1 MSYYVLP
8 KINIDYNLQ
17 PTLYNSMDNLKPSIS
32 SSLINYTKESNS
44 ILQHQLSLECN
55 TNITFRMLTQIIH
68 SYDFLFSCVS
78 GFDIP
83 VTNVNVES
91 AIYFDIVEIFQTLK
105 ICEKI
110 VPVGENI
117 NALCCGKYSNVV
129 SKAFKFHCNIENMH
143 ITTYNLEHYKSSVNL
158 VGLGKIN
165 NGLDYYENFE
175 KSELMRKKCNLI
187 YFEENEKNFLD
198 INEYSLYLTKAILV
212 ANMYQEVNG
221 CLIIKINTLFYKPV
235 IDLIYIL
242 SHMYKKM
249 YIMKPNTSNVILD
262 DRYLVCKG
270 YSGSL
275 PTIINQLQI
284 LYNSLFNIKHDVII
298 SSILKNKIYYYFLN
312 KIEESN
318 VIIGQQKL
326 DAYSHLINLLK
337 SKNKMEKIELLQKHN
352 IQKCVYWCE
361 KHRVEYN
368 KITEQMNLFIPNQTC
383 TREDGEVS
391 IDLDVDDIFYSYIV
405 KHYGYAENDM
415 SDDNEEEGIDIIDAT
430 KLSSYMKKRK
440 PSLVS

>member
-8 KINIDYNLQ
+8 KINIDYNLN
-17 PTLYNSMDNLKPSIS
+17 PVLYNSMDILEPSLS
-32 SSLINYTKESNS
+32 TSLINYTKESNS
-44 ILQHQLSLECN
+44 ILQQQLSLECN
-55 TNITFRMLTQIIH
+55 NIVTFRMLSQIIH

-91 AIYFDIVEIFQTLK
+91 PLYFDIVEIFQTLK
-105 ICEKI
+105 ICEKL
-110 VPVGENI
+110 VPPGENI
-117 NALCCGKYSNVV
+117 NTLCCGKYAHVV
-129 SKAFKFHCNIENMH
+129 SKAIKFHCDMENIH
-143 ITTYNLEHYKSSVNL
+143 ITTCNLEQYKSSVNL
-158 VGLGKIN
+158 VGLGKSI

-175 KSELMRKKCNLI
+175 KSQSLKKKCNLI
-187 YFEENEKNFLD
+187 YFEENDKNFLD
-198 INEYSLYLTKAILV
+198 VNEYSLYLTKAILV
-212 ANMYQEVNG
+212 ANMYQTKNG
-221 CLIIKINTLFYKPV
+221 CIIIKINTIFYKPV

-242 SHMYKKM
+242 SHMYKKI

-270 YSGSL
+270 FSGSSN
-275 PTIINQLQI
+275 IIIKQLHL
-284 LYNSLFNIKHDVII
+284 LYNSLFDVKNEVII
-298 SSILKNKIYYYFLN
+298 SSILKNKLYHYFLN

-337 SKNKMEKIELLQKHN
+337 SKNKMEKIELLQRHN

-361 KHRVEYN
+361 KHKVDYN
-368 KITEQMNLFIPNQTC
+368 KITEQMNLFIPTPTC
-383 TREDGEVS
+383 PRVDGDVS
-391 IDLDVDDIFYSYIV
+391 IDLDVDNMFYSYIS
-405 KHYGYAENDM
+405 KHYGYADNDLG
-415 SDDNEEEGIDIIDAT
+415 DDKEEEDIDIIDAI